1 MKFEF
6 TSDKK
11 PRVICRDVGKIAK
24 TMAYSS
30 YGEPTLDFWVDGKR
44 YSSFVKPTALRL
56 LGFLGFRCMEKDG
69 ELRLDAPTESGILE
83 DWRTPC
89 VNYGGAFC
97 ADPRIV
103 RAFILYSALG
113 FTDKTEAE
121 INAILADVP
130 TRAEALEWLK
140 ANRFPTEPLDD
151 DAAWKRVREAEDAR
165 EFEDYIFDPR
175 QLLTEDF

>member
-6 TSDKK
+6 TSNKK
-11 PRVICRDVGKIAK
+11 PRAICRDVGEIANLRVVG
-24 TMAYSS
+24 S
-30 YGEPTLDFWVDGKR
+30 YDGPSLDFETGGR
-44 YSSFVKPTALRL
+44 TYSAWLKVTAARL
-56 LGFLGFRCMEKDG
+56 YGFLNFAGGYQDG
-69 ELRLDAPTESGILE
+69 DELNLPEPPESGILD
-83 DWRTPC
+83 DWRTPD
-89 VNYGGAFC
+89 VDGRTAIC
-97 ADPRIV
+97 ADPRIL
-103 RAFILYSALG
+103 RAYILYFAL
-113 FTDKTEAE
+113 DYRKTKTE

-151 DAAWKRVREAEDAR
+151 EAAWKRVREAEDAR

>member
-6 TSDKK
+6 NESK
-11 PRVICRDVGKIAK
+11 PRVVCGDVGNIAK
-24 TMAYSS
+24 MTAYSS
-30 YGEPTLDFWVDGKR
+30 YGDVTLDFWVSGKR
-44 YSSFVKPTALRL
+44 YSAFLKPTAARL
-56 LGFLGFRCMEKDG
+56 WGRVHFLCMEKDG
-69 ELRLDAPTESGILE
+69 ELLLDEPPESRALE
-83 DWRTPC
+83 DWRSPRGC
-89 VNYGGAFC
+89 GDVSC

-103 RAFILYSALG
+103 RAFILYSALV

-151 DAAWKRVREAEDAR
+151 EAAWKRVREAEDAR

>member
-1 MKFEF
+1 MKFWF
-6 TSDKK
+6 VKNR
-11 PRVICRDVGKIAK
+11 PRVVCRDVGRIDKI
-24 TMAYSS
+24 TAYSS
-30 YGEPTLDFWVDGKR
+30 YGEPTLDFWVNGKR
-44 YSSFVKPTALRL
+44 YSASMKPTATRY
-56 LGFLGFRCMEKDG
+56 LGYLDFVCMEEDG
-69 ELRLDAPTESGILE
+69 KIHLDQEPENGVLE
-83 DWRTPC
+83 DWRSPRGC
-89 VNYGGAFC
+89 GDVSC

-103 RAFILYSALG
+103 RAFILYSALR
-113 FTDKTEAE
+113 FTDKTETE

-151 DAAWKRVREAEDAR
+151 EAAWKRVREAEDAR

>member
-6 TSDKK
+6 TKSDLN
-11 PRVICRDVGKIAK
+11 VVCRDVGEI
-24 TMAYSS
+24 TSVTTQNDPGGHS
-30 YGEPTLDFWVDGKR
+30 LDFWVNTKR
-44 YSSFVKPTALRL
+44 YSASMKPTATRY
-56 LGFLGFRCMEKDG
+56 LGYLDFVCMEEDG
-69 ELRLDAPTESGILE
+69 KIHLDQEPENGVLE
-83 DWRTPC
+83 DWRTPNGC
-89 VNYGGAFC
+89 GDVSC

-103 RAFILYSALG
+103 RAFILYSALR
-113 FTDKTEAE
+113 FTNKTEAE

-151 DAAWKRVREAEDAR
+151 EAAWKRVREAEDAR

>member
-6 TSDKK
+6 
-11 PRVICRDVGKIAK
+11 RNENLFRIVCRDVGEITFISAH
-24 TMAYSS
+24 SDL
-30 YGEPTLDFWVDGKR
+30 GGHTLDFWMDDKR
-44 YSSFVKPTALRL
+44 YSASMKPTAARFF
-56 LGFLGFRCMEKDG
+56 GRIGYTCMEEDG
-69 ELRLDAPTESGILE
+69 EISLE
-83 DWRTPC
+83 KEPENGVLENWRTPDGFGE
-89 VNYGGAFC
+89 VYC

-103 RAFILYSALG
+103 RAFILYSALV

-151 DAAWKRVREAEDAR
+151 EAAWKRVREAEDAR

>member
-6 TSDKK
+6 NESE
-11 PRVICRDVGKIAK
+11 PRVVCRDVGRIVKM
-24 TMAYSS
+24 TAYSS
-30 YGEPTLDFWVDGKR
+30 YGEPTLDFWVNGKR
-44 YSSFVKPTALRL
+44 YSAGMKPTAARL
-56 LGFLGFRCMEKDG
+56 LGRVHYLCMEKDG
-69 ELRLDAPTESGILE
+69 ELLLDEPPESRVLE
-83 DWRTPC
+83 DWRTPRGC
-89 VNYGGAFC
+89 GAVSC

-103 RAFILYSALG
+103 RAFILYSALR
-113 FTDKTEAE
+113 FTNKTEAE

-151 DAAWKRVREAEDAR
+151 EAAWKRVWEAEDAR
-165 EFEDYIFDPR
+165 EFEKYIFDPR

>member
-11 PRVICRDVGKIAK
+11 PRAVCRDVGKIANLRIVG
-24 TMAYSS
+24 S
-30 YGEPTLDFWVDGKR
+30 YDGPSLDFDTGGR
-44 YSSFVKPTALRL
+44 TYSAWLKITAARL
-56 LGFLGFRCMEKDG
+56 YGLLNFAGGYKDEKLVLT
-69 ELRLDAPTESGILE
+69 EPQESGILE
-83 DWRTPC
+83 DWRTPMI
-89 VNYGGAFC
+89 GGRTAIC
-97 ADPRIV
+97 ADPRIL
-103 RAFILYSALG
+103 RAYILYFAL
-113 FTDKTEAE
+113 DYRKTEAE

-151 DAAWKRVREAEDAR
+151 EAAWKRVREAEDAR